1 MKTITLSLLATLFL
15 LVSCNTGENL
25 PKQQNGSEVKTELVT
40 LRLDTLASG
49 LENPWGMAFLPDGKI
64 LVTERQGRIRIWSD
78 GKLLPVSV
86 AGVPEVFAFGQGGLL
101 DIALHP
107 DFETNQFIYFTYSA
121 KTGKEASTGLAR
133 AVWKENAFTDVQV
146 LFKASPTSS
155 AGHHFGSRIVF
166 DRQGHV
172 FFSVGERGVKE
183 DAQLLSKHSGK
194 IIRLNEDGSIP
205 SDNPFVGVNGALPE
219 IWSYGHR
226 NPQGMIIDKN
236 GVIWEH
242 EHGPQGGDELNV
254 VEKGKNYGWPKVTY
268 GIDYNGSIISKD
280 TALPGITGPVHYWTP
295 SIAPCGM
302 AMVTGDAF
310 SRWEGN
316 ILVGALS
323 HQHLQ
328 RLVLQDGKVVKTEKI
343 LDGFARFRDVR
354 IGPDGMIYALTE
366 SPGLLIRLQP
376 L

>member
-1 MKTITLSLLATLFL
+1 MKTITLTFLALAFFVT
-15 LVSCNTGENL
+15 SCNSGENS
-25 PKQQNGSEVKTELVT
+25 PQQRYSSEVKTELMT
-40 LRLDTLASG
+40 LRLDTLATG

-64 LVTERQGRIRIWSD
+64 LITERPGRLRILAN
-78 GKLLPVSV
+78 GQLLSGSV
-86 AGVPEVFAFGQGGLL
+86 AGVPEVVASGQGGLL
-101 DIALHP
+101 DIVLHP
-107 DFETNQFIYFTYSA
+107 DFNNNQFIYFTYSA
-121 KTGKEASTGLAR
+121 KTGRETSTGLAR
-133 AVWKENAFTDVQV
+133 GVWKNNALTDVRV

-166 DRQGHV
+166 DRQGYV

-183 DAQLLSKHSGK
+183 DAQLLNKHSGK
-194 IIRLNEDGSIP
+194 IIRLNEDGTIP
-205 SDNPFVGVNGALPE
+205 ADNPFVGVSGALPE

-226 NPQGMIIDKN
+226 NPQGLIIDDN

-254 VEKGKNYGWPKVTY
+254 IEKGKNYGWPKATY
-268 GIDYNGSIISKD
+268 GIDYDGSVISKD
-280 TALPGITGPVHYWTP
+280 TALPGITGPFYYWTP

-302 AMVTGDAF
+302 TMVKGDAF
-310 SRWEGN
+310 KRWEGN

-328 RLVLQDGKVVKTEKI
+328 RLVIQDGKVVKTEKI

-354 IGPDGMIYALTE
+354 VGPDGMIYALTE
-366 SPGLLIRLQP
+366 NPGMLIRLQP